1 MSARYVRDT
10 IRAWASQ
17 CFTCPFY
24 DSINSV
30 IAPPHAAIWA
40 TVEFDP
46 TGDVLADFC
55 GGRLSSGLADFI
67 FAAPPNTK
75 DSDVLDVAQVSIE
88 RLMRFVDTNGL
99 TLTIAHEP
107 EELSNG
113 TADHNYRLVVG
124 VEYRLSWRQAIEPA
138 LPLPMP

>member
-10 IRAWASQ
+10 IRAWAGE
-17 CFTCPFY
+17 CFTCPFF

-46 TGDVLADFC
+46 SADSLADFC
-55 GGRLSSGLADFI
+55 GGRASSGLADFI

-75 DSDVLDVAQVSIE
+75 DSAVLAVAEESID
-88 RLMRFVDTNGL
+88 RLMRYVDTNGL
-99 TLTIAHEP
+99 TLTLAHQP
-107 EELSNG
+107 EEISNG

-124 VEYRLSWRQAIEPA
+124 VEYRFAWRQALLPA
-138 LPLPMP
+138 LP

>member
-1 MSARYVRDT
+1 MTARYVRDT
-10 IRAWASQ
+10 IRTWASQ
-17 CFTCPFY
+17 CFACPFY
-24 DSINSV
+24 DSINQV
-30 IAPPHAAIWA
+30 IAPPHAAVWA

-46 TGDVLADFC
+46 TADTLADFC
-55 GGRLSSGLADFI
+55 GGRESAGLADFI

-75 DSDVLDVAQVSIE
+75 DSEVLDVAATSIE

-99 TLTIAHEP
+99 TLTIARQP

-113 TADHNYRLVVG
+113 TADHNYRLAVG
-124 VEYRLSWRQAIEPA
+124 VEYRFAWRQALAPA